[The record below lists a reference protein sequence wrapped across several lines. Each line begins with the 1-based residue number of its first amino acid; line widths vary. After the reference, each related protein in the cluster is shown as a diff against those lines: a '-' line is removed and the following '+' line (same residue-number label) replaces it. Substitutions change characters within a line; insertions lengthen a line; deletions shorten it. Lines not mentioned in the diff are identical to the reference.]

1 MWWSLG
7 QIYGYITQ
15 SVPQSTPHTFSDL
28 QKTIPSKHP
37 ILEPSILSTKQVT
50 MQSISKDSCPQLLYK
65 VIGHNIICSANHDLA
80 IMFYGN
86 NIGLH

>member
-1 MWWSLG
+1 MDTSPN
-7 QIYGYITQ
+7 QF
-15 SVPQSTPHTFSDL
+15 PQSTPPPRTPFSDL